1 MIELHR
7 LGAGPAPF
15 HLNPDLIVTV
25 EATPDTTIALTTGT
39 KVLVAEGVEAVVAA
53 VRDWRAGVLAG
64 AYSRSNA
71 SHHAN
76 ARGRSAV
83 PRRSPDK
90 NAHEGR
96 YRHRNRRRCP
106 RLARG
111 RDDGGD

>member
-25 EATPDTTIALTTGT
+25 EASPDTTISLTTGT
-39 KVLVAEGVEAVVAA
+39 KVLVVEGVEAVVAA

-71 SHHAN
+71 SNHLA
-76 ARGRSAV
+76 AR
-83 PRRSPDK
+83 
-90 NAHEGR
+90 
-96 YRHRNRRRCP
+96 
-106 RLARG
+106 
-111 RDDGGD
+111 